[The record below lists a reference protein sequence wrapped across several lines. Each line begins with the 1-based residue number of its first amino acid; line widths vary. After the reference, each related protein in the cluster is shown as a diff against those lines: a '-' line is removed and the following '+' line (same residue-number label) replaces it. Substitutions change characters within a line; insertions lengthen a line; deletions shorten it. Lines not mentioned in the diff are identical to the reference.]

1 MYTYVYFF
9 INAINEEVKEKKKDI
24 IRLESVGYQLPLTNT
39 NKMLNK
45 TKKRRKREQGGY
57 RI

>member
-9 INAINEEVKEKKKDI
+9 IYAINEEVKEKKKDI
-24 IRLESVGYQLPLTNT
+24 IRLPLTNT
-39 NKMLNK
+39 NKMLNT